1 MTNEHAGHNPVF
13 HEHDG
18 NDGGLIDWL
27 GFLEDSISPV
37 HDHGWN
43 EIFGDGFLGVFLIYI
58 WKHCQHKKK
67 FILITL
73 IFG

>member
-18 NDGGLIDWL
+18 NETIWLMGLVSWKTQ
-27 GFLEDSISPV
+27 FLLFMIMDRMR
-37 HDHGWN
+37 
-43 EIFGDGFLGVFLIYI
+43 FLGDGFLGVFLIYI
-58 WKHCQHKKK
+58 WNHRQHKQF

-73 IFG
+73 IFC